1 MRKEFNMKTTL
12 QILSAISTGLA
23 VGATWTG
30 QIDRATFYLVWAFY
44 LKYLSDKRE

>member
-1 MRKEFNMKTTL
+1 MKTIL

-23 VGATWTG
+23 VGVTWTG

-44 LKYLSDKRE
+44 LKYLSDQNK